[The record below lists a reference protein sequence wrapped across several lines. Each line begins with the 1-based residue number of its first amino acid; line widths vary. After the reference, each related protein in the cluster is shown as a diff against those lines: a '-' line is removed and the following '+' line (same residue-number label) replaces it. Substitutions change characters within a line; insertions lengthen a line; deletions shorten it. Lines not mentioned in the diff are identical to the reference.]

1 MTTVV
6 DSDGRLVGVITDGDV
21 RRFLES
27 KGELALQSTAEE
39 SMTPDPVC
47 MRADALAT
55 EALRLMEERRI
66 TSLPVID
73 AEQRP
78 EGVVHLHD
86 LWRTEMI

>member
-1 MTTVV
+1 VV
-6 DSDGRLVGVITDGDV
+6 DCEGRLVGVITDGDV
-21 RRFLES
+21 RRSLES
-27 KGELALQSTAEE
+27 EGELALQSTAEE

>member
-6 DSDGRLVGVITDGDV
+6 DSEGRLVGVITDGDV
-21 RRFLES
+21 RRSLES
-27 KGELALQSTAEE
+27 EGELALQSTAEE

-55 EALRLMEERRI
+55 EALRLMEKRRI